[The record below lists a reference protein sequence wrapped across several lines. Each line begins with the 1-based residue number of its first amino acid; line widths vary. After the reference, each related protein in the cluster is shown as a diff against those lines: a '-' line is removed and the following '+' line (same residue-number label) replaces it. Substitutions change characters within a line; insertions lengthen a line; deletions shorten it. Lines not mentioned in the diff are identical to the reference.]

1 MKVADLG
8 AVEVKIHI
16 LRLSDPT
23 MEQNVIEV
31 IHWIDTTWL
40 FSRYRVFQRF
50 VNALCIPGTCLF
62 LYFHICNI
70 DNTKN
75 ISCGMCI
82 ACQYASSNRNCT
94 LYV

>member
-31 IHWIDTTWL
+31 IH
-40 FSRYRVFQRF
+40 
-50 VNALCIPGTCLF
+50 
-62 LYFHICNI
+62 
-70 DNTKN
+70 
-75 ISCGMCI
+75 
-82 ACQYASSNRNCT
+82 
-94 LYV
+94 